1 VEPAAVAGWLDDH
14 EIRWVRTESVSVDG
28 LVVGKHLGRAKF
40 AKLLPLGNAI
50 TELVLGYDIGGTPY
64 LAWWD
69 AWRAEALGDIYQRPD
84 LDTLVVAPD
93 RARTADVVCDFVDA
107 TGAAIP
113 SCPRGALRHVLGIL
127 ADRGF
132 AARAAFEIEAMVF
145 TDSLESARR
154 RHFADVTPMATNVPI
169 GYLHHNSRQQL
180 AFVEVVLERLDL
192 LGISVEGWH
201 DEAAP
206 GQLEINLAPTDPLTA
221 CDAVIRTKQVMR
233 EVALEQGH
241 IVTFM
246 AKPSAE
252 YGNGL
257 HVHHSLTRDGEPVFY
272 APDGA
277 MSPTMQRWIG
287 GLMASSDALT
297 SFACPTINSYRRMV
311 GFAAAPTVA
320 SWGEDNKSA
329 AIRVLSIA
337 PTAARVEYRVA
348 GGDANPYLVLAS
360 VLAAGIAGL
369 DRGAELPPPISVSGW
384 GLPPG
389 RFPHLPTT
397 ITRAANALEADAGL
411 ATVLGPDFV
420 SFWLNTRR
428 WEWLMFNTTGGDPV
442 ADTVTPWELDRY
454 FELT

>member
-1 VEPAAVAGWLDDH
+1 LEAAAVPGWLDEHDV
-14 EIRWVRTESVSVDG
+14 RWVKTESVSLDG

-40 AKLLPLGNAI
+40 AKMLPRGNAI

-69 AWRAEALGDIYQRPD
+69 AWRADALGDIYQRPD

-93 RARTADVVCDFVDA
+93 RTGTANVLCDFVDGS
-107 TGAAIP
+107 GAAIP
-113 SCPRGALRHVLGIL
+113 SCPRGVLRHVLGGL

-132 AARAAFEIEAMVF
+132 AARAAFEIEAMLF
-145 TDSLESARR
+145 TDVLEGARR
-154 RHFADVTPMATNVPI
+154 RHFADLTPMATNVPV

-180 AFVEVVLERLDL
+180 AFVDETIRRLDG
-192 LGISVEGWH
+192 LGIEVEGWH

-206 GQLEINLAPTDPLTA
+206 GQLEINLVPSDPLVA
-221 CDAVIRTKQVMR
+221 CDAVVRAKQVMR
-233 EVALEQGH
+233 EVAMEQGH
-241 IVTFM
+241 VVTFM

-277 MSPTMQRWIG
+277 MSPTMRHWIG

-329 AIRVLSIA
+329 AIRVLSIE
-337 PTAARVEYRVA
+337 PKAARIEYRVA

-360 VLAAGIAGL
+360 VLAAGVAGL
-369 DRGAELPPPISVSGW
+369 DAATELPPPIAVSW
-384 GLPPG
+384 WRLPPG
-389 RFPHLPTT
+389 RFPHLPTS
-397 ITRAANALEADAGL
+397 ITRAADALEADTGL
-411 ATVLGPDFV
+411 TAVLGPAFV
-420 SFWLNTRR
+420 GFWVNTRR
-428 WEWLMFNTTGGDPV
+428 WEWLMFHTTGGDPM
-442 ADTVTPWELDRY
+442 ATTVTPWELDRY
-454 FELT
+454 FELA